1 MAPGSAGDNP
11 IVAVHS
17 TGDGPSAWIAAL
29 KAEMPGVDARPA
41 LEIAGA
47 DLARVDVSISWRL
60 PHGVLASFPNL
71 KLIQSIGAG
80 VDHILEDPQRPDH
93 VPIARLIDPFM
104 ATSMTHHI
112 VMQILRWHRQTDK
125 FERYKAEHHWPM
137 SEAFDHRHLHVAI
150 LGLGNLG
157 EHLSRALTALEI
169 ANTGWTRSPRQVD
182 GVETV
187 SGAQAL
193 DDLLA
198 RSKVVVCLLPLT
210 EQTEGV
216 LSAELFAKLPKGA
229 FLVNVGRGGHLVEDD
244 LIPAL
249 DSGRLSAA
257 ALDVFRQEPLPADHP
272 FWDDGRIYI
281 TPHVA
286 AEVNPPT
293 ASIVFAENIRRL
305 RAGGSPTGLVDLGRG
320 Y

>member
-1 MAPGSAGDNP
+1 MSGATSENP

-17 TGDGPSAWIAAL
+17 TGDGPSAWVAAL
-29 KAEMPGVDARPA
+29 KDEMPGVDARPA
-41 LEIAGA
+41 LEINGD

-71 KLIQSIGAG
+71 KLAQSIGAG
-80 VDHILEDPQRPDH
+80 VDHILEDPERPVH
-93 VPIARLIDPFM
+93 VPVARLIDPFM
-104 ATSMTHHI
+104 AGSMTHHI
-112 VMQILRWHRQTDK
+112 VLQILRWHRQAAK
-125 FERYKAEHHWPM
+125 FERHRTDHFWPM
-137 SEAFDHRHLHVAI
+137 SEAFDHRRLHVAI
-150 LGLGNLG
+150 LGLGALG

-169 ANTGWTRSPRQVD
+169 ANTGWTRSPRTVE
-182 GVETV
+182 GVASV
-187 SGAQAL
+187 SGATAL

-198 RSKVVVCLLPLT
+198 RSNVVVCLLPLT
-210 EQTEGV
+210 AQTEGI
-216 LSAELFAKLPKGA
+216 LSAELFAKLPEGA

-249 DSGRLSAA
+249 DSGRLSGA

-272 FWDDGRIYI
+272 FWGDERIYI
-281 TPHVA
+281 TPHIA

-293 ASIVFAENIRRL
+293 ASIVFAENIRRI
-305 RAGGSPTGLVDLGRG
+305 RAGAAPTGLVDLGRG